1 MKKSI
6 SLSMMLVLG
15 SIFYAQ
21 NPISIEVD
29 ENGKTFYKHQSD
41 LERSSQQTNSAP
53 ESLMLDWSNLDIN
66 ISENQNVDSWN
77 TRMAVH
83 PNGSAY
89 VVYNDNHPNG
99 LQKIM
104 FRKSV
109 EGGDWTDAFFVD
121 AGGEIGGRNNHFP
134 AIAVSPNGDL
144 HVSYNVWAFENIRN
158 YVGYSYYNAANDT
171 WSDGVKISDAGGTV
185 NHIMGRHD
193 IYSTEDNLPVVVW
206 GYDFRENEVN
216 EEIYMT
222 YFDGTDWSA
231 DIPVSDITDG
241 QDAGFPYIESI
252 GNNKA
257 MIVYSERIAGGMELR
272 YRIYDETTHTLSAP
286 QLITAENVMRG
297 NYDLT
302 VSPTGEVMI
311 LTAHKASGSSLDA
324 FSIYNYDRGSDTFS
338 LSSHTIELAA
348 GSGQMGK
355 NITMD
360 CNTDGDCAVVYGEYF
375 LENVSILDYSD
386 ATGFGEPV
394 VIVEEKPDAMD
405 PPTALF
411 DAQGNLHVNWADF
424 RFDDGQG
431 WNTREVFYKKGV
443 NVNIGIDD
451 QVFTTIAVFPNPSQ
465 ETFTIETQEQFN
477 LQIVDI
483 LGKVVRTET
492 ILGTTQIHH
501 ELPIGTYF
509 LRFSNESNSMVKK
522 LIVR

>member
-1 MKKSI
+1 MKKTI
-6 SLSMMLVLG
+6 SLSVMLIF
-15 SIFYAQ
+15 STMFYAQ
-21 NPISIEVD
+21 NPISIEID
-29 ENGKTFYKHQSD
+29 ENGKTFFKHRSA
-41 LERSSQQTNSAP
+41 LEKTSQQTNNVP
-53 ESLMLDWSNLDIN
+53 EALMLDWSSPDVN
-66 ISENQNVDSWN
+66 ISENQYVDSWN

-83 PNGSAY
+83 PNGNAY

-109 EGGDWTDAFFVD
+109 EGGGWSDAFFVD
-121 AGGEIGGRNNHFP
+121 AGGEIGERNNHFP
-134 AIAVSPNGDL
+134 SIAVSPNGDL
-144 HVSYNVWAFENIRN
+144 HVSYNVWAFENVRN
-158 YVGYSYYNAANDT
+158 YVGYSYYNAATDS
-171 WSDGVKISDAGGTV
+171 WSDGLKISDEGGTV
-185 NHIMGRHD
+185 NHVIGRHD
-193 IYSTEDNLPVVVW
+193 IYSTENNLPVVVW
-206 GYDFRENEVN
+206 GYDYRENEVN

-222 YFDGTDWSA
+222 YFDGTNWSA
-231 DIPVSDITDG
+231 DMPVSDITDG

-286 QLITAENVMRG
+286 QLITSENVMRG

-302 VSPTGEVMI
+302 VSPTGDVMV

-394 VIVEEKPDAMD
+394 IIADQKPDAMD

-411 DAQGNLHVNWADF
+411 DAEGNLHVNWADF

-431 WNTREVFYKKGV
+431 WNTREVFYKKGSSEIV
-443 NVNIGIDD
+443 GIDD
-451 QVFTTIAVFPNPSQ
+451 QLFSSIAVFPNPSQ
-465 ETFTIETQEQFN
+465 GAFTIETQEQFN
-477 LQIVDI
+477 LQIVDV

-492 ILGTTQIHH
+492 ISGTTQIHH
-501 ELPIGTYF
+501 ALPTGTYF
-509 LRFSNESNSMVKK
+509 LRLSNENDSMVKK